1 MADGN
6 RTNVPEVVDVRER
19 GKPRRRSNESRA
31 THAIDYRRYRRESLR
46 PLPTMREAQNNGWS
60 RTLCGKDERQGG
72 SAILQVATYAKERRK
87 TGVQLKVQLA
97 STLSPTPKKSAR
109 DNYNRRSASP
119 KKGYLVTTP
128 EKCQRRKSQ
137 STEQDFLPVFPSF
150 IHLILRRSHT
160 TKNSSPAVPQPH
172 ETTKRLFRAAKQC
185 GPPDEDDLCHCILRR
200 HFESYLGRGELVQCC
215 ECKALSK
222 PINIDWLVIPKEERE
237 IQRRLQRKIGR
248 ARRIV
253 EKKTNEEVKAK
264 ERARNTARLR
274 RRRVKRK
281 AERNT
286 II

>member
-1 MADGN
+1 
-6 RTNVPEVVDVRER
+6 
-19 GKPRRRSNESRA
+19 
-31 THAIDYRRYRRESLR
+31 
-46 PLPTMREAQNNGWS
+46 MREAQNNGWS

-137 STEQDFLPVFPSF
+137 STEQDFLPVFPLVHPPYSEALPHDKKF
-150 IHLILRRSHT
+150 QRVEQYL
-160 TKNSSPAVPQPH
+160 NDSPAVPQPH